1 MEFIN
6 KIELQGTVGSAKV
19 TTVGESKLVRFSLC
33 THQAYNDSS
42 EAIVVECTWFNCI
55 AWEGEK
61 IKDVSQIKSN
71 DIVHLKGR
79 VRAHSYTN
87 ASGNDKYVW
96 EVLCQEI
103 EVFSNQE

>member
-79 VRAHSYTN
+79 VRAHSCMCGKFFAKKLKCFQTKN
-87 ASGNDKYVW
+87 KYARP
-96 EVLCQEI
+96 L
-103 EVFSNQE
+103 